1 MITHKII
8 RQQIRRQKHAK
19 NFVVPAGLAIFA
31 QRIKAMAKL
40 QLSLSSKANKESGL
54 KEILIR
60 FFNGKAFNQRA
71 HSGVYILDNT
81 NYWDGSQMV
90 DKRRMNDEERRY
102 HNTQRAKI
110 EELCRY
116 IEEEWL
122 KWDKSV
128 ALPSD
133 WLKSKPRLPKIL
145 TMARMRTKCLK
156 LRCEKG

>member
-1 MITHKII
+1 
-8 RQQIRRQKHAK
+8 
-19 NFVVPAGLAIFA
+19 
-31 QRIKAMAKL
+31 MAKL

-71 HSGVYILDNT
+71 HSGVYILDNP

-102 HNTQRAKI
+102 HNSQRTKI
-110 EELCRY
+110 EELCRH

-128 ALPSD
+128 ALSSD
-133 WLKSKPRLPKIL
+133 WLKTVVDKFNYPEKYVQYSEEEEAKQITVRVAVEAFIADAPNRIQENGVHQGQPVSHRTIL
-145 TMARMRTKCLK
+145 
-156 LRCEKG
+156 

>member
-1 MITHKII
+1 
-8 RQQIRRQKHAK
+8 
-19 NFVVPAGLAIFA
+19 
-31 QRIKAMAKL
+31 MAKL

-71 HSGVYILDNT
+71 HSGVYILDNP

-102 HNTQRAKI
+102 HNSQRTKI
-110 EELCRY
+110 EELCRH

-133 WLKSKPRLPKIL
+133 WLKAVVDKFNYP
-145 TMARMRTKCLK
+145 
-156 LRCEKG
+156 EKYVQQSE